1 MTRHLILLLVCL
13 VSLCACRPDDT
24 RPGEVDI
31 GFLQAM
37 SLHHEQAILLA
48 QIARERD
55 LGGAAAAVAKSVEGA
70 QSIELGQMK
79 GWLQIWRQPLL
90 PGPSLMGWMK
100 PEGEDAEAIREFLSM
115 CQAGGGM
122 AGAVTAQQF
131 DTLRNAQ
138 PDAAATL
145 FLRLMLR
152 HHQGGLPMARYA
164 ATRAETAVVRQF
176 ARQIVIEQSSEIGQL
191 STLIAASP

>member
-1 MTRHLILLLVCL
+1 MTRRLALLLVCL
-13 VSLCACRPDDT
+13 VSLCACRPDDIH
-24 RPGEVDI
+24 PGKVDI

-48 QIARERD
+48 QIARERGF
-55 LGGAAAAVAKSVEGA
+55 GGAAGAVAKSVEGA
-70 QSIELGQMK
+70 QLIELGQMK
-79 GWLQIWRQPLL
+79 GWLQLWRQSLL

-100 PEGEDAEAIREFLSM
+100 PEGEDAEAIREFLAM
-115 CQAGGGM
+115 CRTGGGM

-131 DTLRNAQ
+131 DTLRNTQ
-138 PDAAATL
+138 PDAAIAL

-164 ATRAETAVVRQF
+164 ATHAETAVVRQF
-176 ARQIVIEQSSEIGQL
+176 ARQIVIEQSTEVRQL
-191 STLIAASP
+191 STLLAASP